1 MGECED
7 GPRRLEKFVMTDAEK
22 LTALKVDLQLTSPA
36 YDARLGQYLR
46 AAKKEIAREGYALE
60 DTIDD
65 DNLQINY
72 AAWMWRRRDTGE
84 GMPRMIRWQLNNR
97 LFDRV

>member
-1 MGECED
+1 
-7 GPRRLEKFVMTDAEK
+7 MTIETK
-22 LTALKVDLQLTSPA
+22 LAMLKIDLGITTTA
-36 YDARLGQYLR
+36 YDARLTEYLNG
-46 AAKKEIAREGYALE
+46 AAREILREGYTLLE
-60 DTIDD
+60 NKPDD

-97 LFDRV
+97 LFDMSSGGE

>member
-1 MGECED
+1 
-7 GPRRLEKFVMTDAEK
+7 MTDTEK
-22 LTALKVDLQLTSPA
+22 LTSLKIDLQISSSAYDDRLEQYLTS
-36 YDARLGQYLR
+36 
-46 AAKKEIAREGYALE
+46 AKNEIAREGYTLT

-65 DNLQINY
+65 DNLQIMY

-97 LFDRV
+97 LFDLV